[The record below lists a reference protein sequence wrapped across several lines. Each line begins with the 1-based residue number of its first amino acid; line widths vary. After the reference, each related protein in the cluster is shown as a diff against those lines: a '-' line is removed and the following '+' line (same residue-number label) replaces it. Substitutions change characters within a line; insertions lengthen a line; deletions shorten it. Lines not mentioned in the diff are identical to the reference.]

1 MSITMID
8 CQGTKLLLE
17 SRGSGGIPMLFLHGL
32 TFDRKSFASLL
43 ACLPPEVNWWTL
55 DFRGHGGSDRS
66 APPYLYS
73 DLIDDTVTAIC
84 EGIGEPV
91 LLFGHS
97 LGGAV
102 ALAVAANTPRWVRGL
117 IVSDNFLS
125 RSNYAAAAGHP
136 QTRALLNGLAGVAR
150 QGLGAEGT
158 ARSLANIELPA
169 PDGARSIRLGDIPG
183 NTPEFLELWAKALTK
198 CDPEAPALFFAPENF
213 AAFEGEE
220 YFPRLQCPVLLLQA
234 DAEAGG
240 NLPDDDVELLRSI
253 KQDVQV
259 IQFPKSGHFMHMQD
273 PGPTAAAISDFIRG
287 RLHPDRNRS
296 RIDPAG

>member
-1 MSITMID
+1 MNIRTVVN
-8 CQGTKLLLE
+8 QGVRLQLQT
-17 SRGSGGIPMLFLHGL
+17 RGTGEIPMLFLHGL
-32 TFDRKSFASLL
+32 TFARQSFAPLL
-43 ACLPPEVNWWTL
+43 ERLPPELNWWAM
-55 DFRGHGGSDRS
+55 DFRGHGDSGWS
-66 APPYLYS
+66 APPYLYA
-73 DLIDDTVTAIC
+73 DFIDDTVTVIREGIC
-84 EGIGEPV
+84 EPV
-91 LLFGHS
+91 ILFGHS

-102 ALAVAANTPRWVRGL
+102 ALAVAASTPRWVRGL

-150 QGLGAEGT
+150 QGLDAEGT

-169 PDGARSIRLGDIPG
+169 PDEATTMRLGDIPG

-259 IQFPKSGHFMHMQD
+259 LQFPKSGHFMHMHD
-273 PGPTAAAISDFIRG
+273 PGPTAAAISDFIRS